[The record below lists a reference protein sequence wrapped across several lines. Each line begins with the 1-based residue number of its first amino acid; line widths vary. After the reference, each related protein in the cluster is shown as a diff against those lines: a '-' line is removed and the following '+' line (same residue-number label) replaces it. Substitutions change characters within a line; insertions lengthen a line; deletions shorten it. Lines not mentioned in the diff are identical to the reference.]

1 MVIKMSIEER
11 HRAILAII
19 SSYGSITTDRIQ
31 KEFGVSYDSA
41 KRDLRLLEERGLL
54 RRTHGGAIPVSDEL
68 IPRRAASGGAQK
80 GVVGTSPLALHAA
93 SLVSDGDTIFV
104 PGGETGLSI
113 IENLTAESL
122 RVVTN
127 SLLAASMLS
136 QKKELKSILV
146 GGEISPDG
154 NFYDGFAISAV
165 RKMRFDKCF
174 LLTDGISVDF
184 GLSESD
190 HAAAVFFSEVSMAS
204 KKVVGVFPA
213 GKIGVEAPFSV
224 CGADRL
230 SCLITDG
237 GEGLPAFSKLGVRVV
252 RCEVSE

>member
-1 MVIKMSIEER
+1 MSIEER

-54 RRTHGGAIPVSDEL
+54 RRTHGGAIPVSDEI
-68 IPRRAASGGAQK
+68 IPRRAVTNDSQNAGGA
-80 GVVGTSPLALHAA
+80 SPLALHAA

-113 IENLTAESL
+113 IENLTAGNL

-190 HAAAVFFSEVSMAS
+190 HAAAVFFSEAAMAS

-237 GEGLPAFSKLGVRVV
+237 GEGLPGFSKLGVRVV

>member
-1 MVIKMSIEER
+1 MSIEER

-54 RRTHGGAIPVSDEL
+54 RRTHGGAIPVSDEI
-68 IPRRAASGGAQK
+68 IPRRAVAGDAQNAGG
-80 GVVGTSPLALHAA
+80 VSPLVLHAA

-113 IENLTAESL
+113 IENLSAKNL

-136 QKKELKSILV
+136 QKKEIKSILV

-174 LLTDGISVDF
+174 LISDGISVDF

-190 HAAAVFFSEVSMAS
+190 HAAAVFFSEAAMAS
-204 KKVVGVFPA
+204 KKVIGVFPA

-224 CGADRL
+224 CRADRL